1 MGPKETQDLDVRLT
15 RLEVKFDSMA
25 EILHEIK
32 VLITNSEERSF
43 HIRNN
48 CNKRMGRLEQEVAG
62 FKRLLWVAGFV
73 TSAAFSAVIAWVKG
87 V

>member
-1 MGPKETQDLDVRLT
+1 MTPKEVQDLDTRLT

-32 VLITNSEERSF
+32 LLITNSEERSF

-48 CNKRMGRLEQEVAG
+48 CNKRIGRIEQEVAG
-62 FKRLLWVAGFV
+62 FKRLFWVAGFV
-73 TSAAFSAVIAWVKG
+73 FSAIITGLVSWIKG
-87 V
+87 A